1 MNLARSL
8 KAEDV
13 VEIEVNSRTVNVIK
27 ALGSGKALIV
37 LVDIRVFEIS
47 VRIDDCWDVV
57 TTQGFDETILMSA
70 IRSFDA
76 SLGLWWMSVDQLNA
90 EGFESTRPSV
100 WQWCLL

>member
-13 VEIEVNSRTVNVIK
+13 VEIETGSRTVNVIK

-47 VRIDDCWDVV
+47 VRIDDC
-57 TTQGFDETILMSA
+57 
-70 IRSFDA
+70 
-76 SLGLWWMSVDQLNA
+76 
-90 EGFESTRPSV
+90 
-100 WQWCLL
+100 

>member
-37 LVDIRVFEIS
+37 LVVIYVSSRYRFASSIFEI
-47 VRIDDCWDVV
+47 
-57 TTQGFDETILMSA
+57 F
-70 IRSFDA
+70 
-76 SLGLWWMSVDQLNA
+76 
-90 EGFESTRPSV
+90 
-100 WQWCLL
+100 